1 MTLPLLKTISL
12 FYFSTFEIIISQV
25 ATDSGIV
32 NNTIKKWNK
41 IFDGIKSFRL
51 AEDEEVSHALE
62 QIQKRRTSPE
72 DIEYGIFYFAS
83 LI

>member
-1 MTLPLLKTISL
+1 MALLLFKTISP

-25 ATDSGIV
+25 ATDSGIL

-41 IFDGIKSFRL
+41 KFDEIQSFRL

-72 DIEYGIFYFAS
+72 DIEYGIF
-83 LI
+83 